1 MAEYASNEIM
11 CVLQSDMVV
20 SKDFDKEILKNL
32 NKKHKVVSIARIE
45 PPLHPPSNDK
55 IIEDLGKTPE
65 DFNFKKFND
74 FVETVKD
81 NEKITQSFFAPF
93 ACYTTL

>member
-1 MAEYASNEIM
+1 MAEQASNEIM
-11 CVLQSDMVV
+11 CVLQSDMIV
-20 SKDFDKEILKNL
+20 SKNFDKEILKNL
-32 NKKHKVVSIARIE
+32 NKKHKVISIARIE

-81 NEKITQSFFAPF
+81 DEKITQSFFAPF